1 VAIGLVT
8 LGVMAGVG
16 LLGWRFM
23 PHAELTLPVTAPSA
37 PAVTPTPVRPA
48 TAPPAPSTTPAPD
61 AATPRFDIV
70 RVTQQGSAVIAG
82 RAAPGSIVAITD
94 GGHEI
99 GRATADA
106 SGAFIFTPDTPLAP
120 GVHELN
126 LRAADL
132 SSLPATPG
140 PPSTPGSPASSGS
153 PAAPGNGGVLVV
165 IPAPSTPSP
174 PAPLA
179 VLTPEGPGGDNLP
192 RLLQGPASLAKD
204 TAPGVDVLD
213 YDAAGHLR
221 LAGHAAP
228 GASLS
233 FSLDNHPAGT
243 AQADAAGHW
252 AFALATAVPP
262 GAHRLDLTEKDAK
275 QQVLAGVS
283 LPFRREALAG
293 KTLAPGTVMVQPG
306 ENLWKIARATY
317 GSGVHYTLIF
327 QANRTSIHN
336 PKLIYPGQTL
346 RVPAAP

>member
-1 VAIGLVT
+1 MAIGLVT

-23 PHAELTLPVTAPSA
+23 PHAELTLPMTAPSA
-37 PAVTPTPVRPA
+37 PAVAPTPASPA
-48 TAPPAPSTTPAPD
+48 SATPAPSTTPAPD

-82 RAAPGSIVAITD
+82 RAAPGAIVAITD

-132 SSLPATPG
+132 SSSPAT
-140 PPSTPGSPASSGS
+140 
-153 PAAPGNGGVLVV
+153 PGNGGVLVV
-165 IPAPSTPSP
+165 IPEPSTSTP

-192 RLLQGPASLAKD
+192 RLLQGPASLAKN

-252 AFALATAVPP
+252 ALALATAVPP

-275 QQVLAGVS
+275 RQVLARVS

-327 QANRTSIHN
+327 QANRTTIHN